1 MMITRSATLLLLLLL
16 LLVDPTT
23 SSTAAASSGG
33 MIIISSGRSS
43 LESTSHANLLVPD
56 LATPR
61 SEINCTT
68 SLATAA
74 AAADADLFTTTS

>member
-1 MMITRSATLLLLLLL
+1 MITRSATVLLLL

-43 LESTSHANLLVPD
+43 LESTSQANLLVPD

-74 AAADADLFTTTS
+74 AAADADLFTTTP